1 MHDFLIIG
9 QGIAGTL
16 LAEELLEN
24 QQSVFIIDK
33 YHPNS
38 SSNIATGIVNPI
50 TGRKLVKSFMIDELL
65 PICDEVYSTA

>member
-1 MHDFLIIG
+1 MYDFLIIG

-16 LAEELLEN
+16 LAEELLAN

-38 SSNIATGIVNPI
+38 SSNIATGIVNTI
-50 TGRKLVKSFMIDELL
+50 TGRKLVQ
-65 PICDEVYSTA
+65 